1 VAQAEIGLIG
11 LAVMGR
17 NLALNIADKGHS
29 IAVWNRTASRTADT
43 LKEAARDGLAERMTG
58 TETLREL
65 VAAVARPRSIIIMVK
80 AGAPVDEAIDDLVP
94 LLDQGDCIIDCGNAF
109 WRDTV
114 RREAKLKALG
124 LDFLGIGVS
133 GGEEGARH
141 GPSIMAGGA
150 SAAYG
155 RIAPI
160 LSDISAKF
168 KGESCAAHVGPDG
181 AGHFVK
187 TIHNGIEYADMAMIG
202 EAYGVLRHG
211 LGLTPVEIGQ
221 VFARWNQGPL
231 SSYLVEITADIL
243 RRTDPK
249 TGKPMVDVIVDAAG
263 QKGTGKWSA
272 IDAFDLAVPAG
283 AIGAAVEGR
292 VLSSL
297 AALRAGVSGR
307 YGTDVGAVALGDRD
321 QAIAAV
327 EKALLAG
334 KIGAYAQGFSILE
347 AASAAHNWN
356 LPLGTVARIWR
367 AGCIIRSTFLD
378 TIAAA
383 YDADAQLASLLLDK
397 ELSGLFAGA
406 VPSLRQVLAA
416 AMNAGQPVPVLAT
429 TLGWFDSL
437 RTARSTA
444 ELLQAQRDFFGAHGF
459 GRVDEPGEHHGP
471 WGLNAAQ

>member
-1 VAQAEIGLIG
+1 MAQAEIGLIG

-17 NLALNIADKGHS
+17 NLALNIAEKGHA
-29 IAVWNRTASRTADT
+29 IAVWNRSPEKTADT
-43 LKEAARDGLAERMTG
+43 LAEAKRDGLAERMTG
-58 TETLREL
+58 TASLREL

-80 AGAPVDEAIDDLVP
+80 AGAPVDAAIDDLVP

-124 LDFLGIGVS
+124 LDFLGVGVS

-150 SAAYG
+150 AAAYQ

-160 LSDISAKF
+160 LAAISAKY
-168 KGESCAAHVGPDG
+168 KGESCAAHVGADG

-202 EAYGVLRHG
+202 EAYGVLRYG
-211 LGLTPVEIGQ
+211 LGLAPAEIGD
-221 VFARWNQGPL
+221 VFADWNRGPL
-231 SSYLVEITADIL
+231 ASYLVEITADIL
-243 RRTDPK
+243 KRIDPK

-272 IDAFDLAVPAG
+272 IDALDLGVPAG

-297 AALRAGVSGR
+297 AALRDGARTR
-307 YGTDVGAVALGDRD
+307 YGTTVGAIDLGDR
-321 QAIAAV
+321 ATAVKAV
-327 EKALLAG
+327 EQALLAG
-334 KIGAYAQGFSILE
+334 KIGAYAQGFTILR
-347 AASAAHNWN
+347 AASEAQGWA

-367 AGCIIRSTFLD
+367 AGCIIRSAFLD

-383 YDADAQLASLLLDK
+383 YDADAGVTSLLLDK
-397 ELSGLFAGA
+397 DLSTLFAGA
-406 VPSLRQVLAA
+406 EPSLRKVLAA
-416 AMNAGQPVPVLAT
+416 AIAAGQPVPVLAT

-437 RTARSTA
+437 RTARATA
-444 ELLQAQRDFFGAHGF
+444 DLLQAQRDFFGAHGF
-459 GRVDEPGEHHGP
+459 GRIDEPGEHHGP

>member
-1 VAQAEIGLIG
+1 
-11 LAVMGR
+11 
-17 NLALNIADKGHS
+17 
-29 IAVWNRTASRTADT
+29 
-43 LKEAARDGLAERMTG
+43 
-58 TETLREL
+58 
-65 VAAVARPRSIIIMVK
+65 
-80 AGAPVDEAIDDLVP
+80 
-94 LLDQGDCIIDCGNAF
+94 
-109 WRDTV
+109 
-114 RREAKLKALG
+114 
-124 LDFLGIGVS
+124 
-133 GGEEGARH
+133 
-141 GPSIMAGGA
+141 MAGGA
-150 SAAYG
+150 GPAYG
-155 RIAPI
+155 RIAAI
-160 LSDISAKF
+160 LADIAAKF

-202 EAYGVLRHG
+202 EAYGLLRHG
-211 LGLTPVEIGQ
+211 LGLAPAEIGQ
-221 VFARWNQGPL
+221 VFARWNEGPL
-231 SSYLVEITADIL
+231 ASYLVEITADIL
-243 RRTDPK
+243 GRVDPK

-297 AALRAGVSGR
+297 AALRAATRTRYGSDVSGF
-307 YGTDVGAVALGDRD
+307 DLGGREA
-321 QAIAAV
+321 AIKAV

-347 AASAAHNWN
+347 AASAAHNWT

-383 YDADAQLASLLLDK
+383 YDADAGLASLLLDK
-397 ELSGLFAGA
+397 DLSALFADA
-406 VPSLRQVLAA
+406 VPELRKVLAA
-416 AMNAGQPVPVLAT
+416 AMTAGQPVPVLAT

-459 GRVDEPGEHHGP
+459 GRIDEPGEHHGP
-471 WGLNAAQ
+471 WGLANAS

>member
-1 VAQAEIGLIG
+1 MAQAEIGLIG

-17 NLALNIADKGHS
+17 NLALNIAEKGHA
-29 IAVWNRTASRTADT
+29 IAVWNRSPEKTEDT
-43 LKEAARDGLAERMTG
+43 LAEARRDGLGERMTG
-58 TETLREL
+58 VASLAEL
-65 VAAVARPRSIIIMVK
+65 VAAVKRPRSIIIMVK
-80 AGAPVDEAIDDLVP
+80 AGAPVDAAIADLIP
-94 LLDQGDCIIDCGNAF
+94 LLDKGDCIIDCGNAF

-114 RREAKLKALG
+114 RREAKLKSLG
-124 LDFLGIGVS
+124 IDFLGVGVS

-150 SAAYG
+150 AAAYA

-160 LSDISAKF
+160 LSAISAKY

-202 EAYGVLRHG
+202 EVYGVLRHG
-211 LGLTPVEIGQ
+211 LGLKPAEIGD
-221 VFARWNQGPL
+221 VFDGWNKGPL

-243 RRTDPK
+243 KRRDPK
-249 TGKPMVDVIVDAAG
+249 TGEPMVDVIVDAAG

-272 IDAFDLAVPAG
+272 IDAFELGVPAG

-297 AALRAGVSGR
+297 TALRAAARGR
-307 YGTDVGAVALGDRD
+307 YGSAVQAIDLGGRAAAIDAVGA
-321 QAIAAV
+321 
-327 EKALLAG
+327 ALLAG
-334 KIGAYAQGFSILE
+334 KIGAYAQGFAILA
-347 AASAAHNWN
+347 AASEAQNWS

-367 AGCIIRSTFLD
+367 AGCIIRSAFLD

-383 YDADAQLASLLLDK
+383 YDADADLASLLVDK
-397 ELSGLFAGA
+397 DLSALFAKA
-406 VPSLRQVLAA
+406 EPSLRRVLAA
-416 AMNAGQPVPVLAT
+416 AMTAGQPVPVLAT

-437 RTARSTA
+437 RTARATA
-444 ELLQAQRDFFGAHGF
+444 DLLQAQRDFFGAHGF
-459 GRVDEPGEHHGP
+459 GRIDEPGEHHGP
-471 WGLNAAQ
+471 WGLNAVA